1 MSPVARSRRILL
13 FSLALALALVLTGC
27 GGAEDTAGGGSP
39 ATTGAEGE
47 DTAGGTA
54 PEATDMDGAADAT
67 GDATPGA
74 TAGGADDGVAGGG
87 GDLHEVCQG
96 QDGSGLKVGF
106 ANIGESVPFAVIV
119 RQGIEAVAE
128 ACNLELVHADNAL
141 DPQQALSNARNFV
154 SQDVD
159 GVVEFQVH
167 GDVADALCDI
177 LGELPS
183 IAIDIAH
190 DCSVFMG
197 ANNRAAGELTGQGA
211 GERVQELWDCEV
223 DEIITFEAFGVG
235 QVNIDRL
242 NGSIAGLQTVC
253 PDLEYGDFEEW
264 DPNVEDS
271 IITRLDADRVD
282 PAFTEGR
289 DYLTA
294 HPDADRIVALC
305 INEDSCLGFQSAVEE
320 AGREGQ
326 VIFASNGAD
335 PTAHEEIRNNEFYAG
350 ATAFFPE
357 RYGELIVPNIIR
369 MINGEEP
376 ESDPLL
382 VEHVFVSADNI
393 DDVYPADAPPI
404 PVYE

>member
-1 MSPVARSRRILL
+1 MQPAARPRPRRILAL
-13 FSLALALALVLTGC
+13 TLITAFVLAAC
-27 GGAEDTAGGGSP
+27 AGGDDGTADAP
-39 ATTGAEGE
+39 ATDNTTATGGGTEAA
-47 DTAGGTA
+47 AGG
-54 PEATDMDGAADAT
+54 ES
-67 GDATPGA
+67 
-74 TAGGADDGVAGGG
+74 

-96 QDGSGLKVGF
+96 QDGSGQKVGF

-119 RQGIEAVAE
+119 REGIEAVAA
-128 ACNLELVHADNAL
+128 ACNLELVTADNAL

-167 GDVADALCDI
+167 GDVAGAVCDI
-177 LGELPS
+177 LEGLPV
-183 IAIDIAH
+183 IAIDIDH
-190 DCSVFMG
+190 PDCAVFMG
-197 ANNRAAGELTGQGA
+197 ANNRAAGELTGEGA
-211 GERVQELWDCEV
+211 GQRVQELWDCEV

-242 NGSIAGLQTVC
+242 NGSVAGLQSVC
-253 PDLEYGDFEEW
+253 PDLQYGDFEEW
-264 DPNVEDS
+264 DPKVEDS

-305 INEDSCLGFQSAVEE
+305 INEDSCLGFQSAVQE

-326 VIFASNGAD
+326 VVFASNGAD
-335 PTAHEEIRNNEFYAG
+335 PTAHDEIRNNEYYAG

-376 ESDPLL
+376 ESEPLL
-382 VEHVFVSADNI
+382 VEHVFVSAENI
-393 DDVYPADAPPI
+393 DEVYPAGAPPI
-404 PVYE
+404 PEYPAG